1 MKVATVP
8 CQGPNGEVRGF
19 QMTDVLSQR
28 LLQNETDNK
37 RSFHTRIIHKPLKTI
52 SKDNDYGVSMI
63 NREGFAMI
71 QLD

>member
-1 MKVATVP
+1 
-8 CQGPNGEVRGF
+8 
-19 QMTDVLSQR
+19 MTDVLSQL

-37 RSFHTRIIHKPLKTI
+37 RSFHTWIIHKPLKTI

>member
-1 MKVATVP
+1 
-8 CQGPNGEVRGF
+8 
-19 QMTDVLSQR
+19 MTDVLNQL

-52 SKDNDYGVSMI
+52 SKDNDYDVSMI

>member
-1 MKVATVP
+1 
-8 CQGPNGEVRGF
+8 
-19 QMTDVLSQR
+19 MTDVLSQL

-63 NREGFAMI
+63 KREGFAMI
-71 QLD
+71 QLDKGIIYHCPVMKLFRS